1 MKSWRSKNKPK
12 KKKDNVDRSG
22 GPQQCTIYVGQW
34 LSKQKK
40 TVDQAKNGWPSIIN
54 HLQVYP
60 RVIFSQKRMRFVFG
74 QSRGSWGVFLTWFQ
88 ALPVFYSKRT
98 GYTRF
103 WLLPKKLC
111 FLPLVNGSYVDIVTK
126 WALFIYTQTCLA
138 DRPFSPRELLL
149 SASSYHHICLSSHS
163 SSEWWENHDFVFFRR
178 RLKRARGW
186 FRCHICT

>member
-1 MKSWRSKNKPK
+1 M
-12 KKKDNVDRSG
+12 V
-22 GPQQCTIYVGQW
+22 
-34 LSKQKK
+34 KQTK
-40 TVDQAKNGWPSIIN
+40 KNGWPSK
-54 HLQVYP
+54 
-60 RVIFSQKRMRFVFG
+60 KRLTKHNKPFT
-74 QSRGSWGVFLTWFQ
+74 GVPEGHFLSKTDAICFWPIAWLVGCILTWFQ

-163 SSEWWENHDFVFFRR
+163 SSEWWENNDFVFFRR